1 MHLFSFSTDDVNLFP
16 QIPPSDPNFI
26 RTQVDLRGWAI
37 EALSPNTTQI
47 TLIEQSDPKGWSNKS
62 SIPQQMIAALAGVG
76 EFCIKAGGPPIV
88 SRLGGGRAHVK
99 RYDHE
104 KGVFRLE
111 YEGDISRRANG
122 TNSINATPSSS
133 QTDLSDTTVQI
144 PATSIAPSR
153 PFIECELRCDL
164 DTWATSLEV
173 LIDPPAQSVSCL
185 RRHRLAEGG
194 GGLWLTIE
202 HDADFV
208 VDEQLKVMVRRGTGT
223 KGTVLV
229 NGAKVKVEVQE
240 LPEADVKSLVKRKR
254 VRPTRIPL
262 DQPPVLSVIKRRKAE
277 WADEADEAGGASE
290 LGSLKDPAIVVPS
303 SAPSS
308 ARGFGTSPFTKFL
321 TTAISQATSSTSAA
335 ANAAVAAV
343 GKPAFV
349 QMTEQSVPSS
359 SKVPIQHALDA
370 LAYLRMY
377 YNRPS
382 QDGWTLV
389 NETGGFAVHK
399 KLETEVST
407 SIPVHRGEKV
417 IEGFA
422 AEDVASVLSY
432 ECRRVWDEKFDSAVI
447 LEDYGAGCHSAFS
460 ILKGGFPFRDRGFY
474 TASVI
479 ARVADDMVSKRDSQA
494 TGGASTVI
502 YCATASYHPDSVSGF
517 SAAKYNSHSLPIG
530 RVHLQGWILE
540 TLDPYTAENYT
551 IPSTRCTHLVAVD
564 FAGAVPVAYNA
575 MLNTALP
582 RAILDLENYIKANAL
597 VPSLRVPTPVI
608 AVEREEGPQEGWT
621 YERRDLE
628 RLLVG
633 TRYAVQSQ
641 RFRATVLVEI
651 PSLEGSP
658 PEDRTPTPSRLLP
671 GSLIRSSGSPERSAT
686 LDPSNSGQRYTPSA
700 VRPSGAEGGT
710 TSRLTHAQGGRT
722 KSLRAPLGANSTSPR
737 RPTTSLSGNEFQPER
752 DFLIAEIIVSL
763 ELYPSGF
770 EIQTTSVLRSNEE
783 PTVPLVVVPRAD
795 SPVLPIITTIF
806 TLPPSPLRPSDKTGT
821 RYLVRLT
828 FPTARYEVPTIED
841 PLTGEMRN
849 APPNPQWLKDLRER
863 GAIVDV
869 LIKPLAVGENFKDV
883 ANRKKGSVGQG
894 AAQSD
899 VSKTGPMKVPVDG
912 TLVDAIGEK
921 RAVVML
927 GKTLDDERIS
937 QMPWLARYVKPLM
950 GSFGSD
956 LLLSR
961 SDAVLFPRA
970 LADPVGIATPFLN
983 DPPPKEESPAEHST
997 SSETTNIVADAS
1009 DKVRALSNARLPLT
1023 Y

>member
-1 MHLFSFSTDDVNLFP
+1 VHLFSFSTDDVNIFP

-62 SIPQQMIAALAGVG
+62 SIPQQMIATLAGVG
-76 EFCIKAGGPPIV
+76 EFCIKTGGPPIV

-111 YEGDISRRANG
+111 YEGDISRRASSI
-122 TNSINATPSSS
+122 NSINTTPSSS
-133 QTDLSDTTVQI
+133 QTDLSDTTVHI
-144 PATSIAPSR
+144 PVTSNAPSR
-153 PFIECELRCDL
+153 PFVECELRCDL
-164 DTWATSLEV
+164 DTWAPSFEV

-208 VDEQLKVMVRRGTGT
+208 VDEQLKVMVRRGTGA

-262 DQPPVLSVIKRRKAE
+262 DQPPVLGVIKRRKAE

-290 LGSLKDPAIVVPS
+290 SGSSKDTAIIVSS

-308 ARGFGTSPFTKFL
+308 VRGFGTSPFTKFF

-335 ANAAVAAV
+335 ANAAVAVV

-359 SKVPIQHALDA
+359 FKVPIQHALDA

-382 QDGWTLV
+382 KDGWTLV

-417 IEGFA
+417 IEGFT
-422 AEDVASVLSY
+422 AEDIASVLGSY
-432 ECRRVWDEKFDSAVI
+432 ECRRVWDDKFDSAVI
-447 LEDYGAGCHSAFS
+447 LEDYGAGCHSEFTV
-460 ILKGGFPFRDRGFY
+460 LKGGFPFRDRGFY

-479 ARVADDMVSKRDSQA
+479 ARVADNIASKRDSRVS
-494 TGGASTVI
+494 GGASTVI
-502 YCATASYHPDSVSGF
+502 YCATTSYHPDSVSGF
-517 SAAKYNSHSLPIG
+517 SATKYNPYSLPIG

-551 IPSTRCTHLVAVD
+551 IPSTRCTLLVAVD

-575 MLNTALP
+575 MLNAALP
-582 RAILDLENYIKANAL
+582 RAILGVENYIKANPL
-597 VPSLRVPTPVI
+597 LPSLRVPTPVI
-608 AVEREEGPQEGWT
+608 AVEPEEGPQEGWT
-621 YERRDLE
+621 YERRDMQ

-651 PSLEGSP
+651 PSFEDAL
-658 PEDRTPTPSRLLP
+658 PEDKTPTPSRLLP
-671 GSLIRSSGSPERSAT
+671 GSLIRPSGSPERSPT
-686 LDPSNSGQRYTPSA
+686 LDPPNSGQRYTSST
-700 VRPSGAEGGT
+700 VRPTGIEGGT
-710 TSRLTHAQGGRT
+710 TPRLTHTQGGRT
-722 KSLRAPLGANSTSPR
+722 ISLRAPLRANSTSPR
-737 RPTTSLSGNEFQPER
+737 RATTSLSGNEHQLER
-752 DFLIAEIIVSL
+752 DFLIAEIIVSS

-770 EIQTTSVLRSNEE
+770 EIQTSSVLRSNEE
-783 PTVPLVVVPRAD
+783 PTIPLVVIPKAD
-795 SPVLPIITTIF
+795 PPVLPIITTVF

-828 FPTARYEVPTIED
+828 FPTARYEIPAIED
-841 PLTGEMRN
+841 PLTGEVRT

-863 GAIVDV
+863 GAVVDV
-869 LIKPLAVGENFKDV
+869 LIKPVVVGETLKGA
-883 ANRKKGSVGQG
+883 ANRRKGSSGPG
-894 AAQSD
+894 ATQPD
-899 VSKTGPMKVPVDG
+899 ISKVEPMKVFVEGAPVE
-912 TLVDAIGEK
+912 VVGEK

-927 GKTLDDERIS
+927 GKALDDERIS
-937 QMPWLARYVKPLM
+937 KMPWLARYIRYL
-950 GSFGSD
+950 
-956 LLLSR
+956 
-961 SDAVLFPRA
+961 
-970 LADPVGIATPFLN
+970 
-983 DPPPKEESPAEHST
+983 
-997 SSETTNIVADAS
+997 
-1009 DKVRALSNARLPLT
+1009 
-1023 Y
+1023 

>member
-1 MHLFSFSTDDVNLFP
+1 MHLFSFSTDDANLFP

-62 SIPQQMIAALAGVG
+62 SIPQQMIATLAGVG
-76 EFCIKAGGPPIV
+76 DFCIKTGGPPIV

-111 YEGDISRRANG
+111 YEGDSGRRANN

-133 QTDLSDTTVQI
+133 QTDLSDTTIQM
-144 PATSIAPSR
+144 PTMFNASSR
-153 PFIECELRCDL
+153 PFVECELRCDL
-164 DTWATSLEV
+164 DTWAPSLEV

-208 VDEQLKVMVRRGTGT
+208 ADEQLKVMVRRGTGT

-229 NGAKVKVEVQE
+229 NGAKVKVEVQD

-277 WADEADEAGGASE
+277 WADEADEAGGGSE
-290 LGSLKDPAIVVPS
+290 LGGSNNLAIALSPG
-303 SAPSS
+303 APSS
-308 ARGFGTSPFTKFL
+308 MRGFGTSPLTKFF

-343 GKPAFV
+343 GKPVFV
-349 QMTEQSVPSS
+349 QMTEQSVPPS

-382 QDGWTLV
+382 KDGWTLV

-422 AEDVASVLSY
+422 AEDVASVLASY
-432 ECRRVWDEKFDSAVI
+432 ECRRAWDDKFDSAVI
-447 LEDYGAGCHSAFS
+447 LEDYGAGCQSGFTV
-460 ILKGGFPFRDRGFY
+460 LKGGFPFRDRGFY

-479 ARVADDMVSKRDSQA
+479 ARVAPDVAPKRNSRA
-494 TGGASTVI
+494 TGGAATVI

-517 SAAKYNSHSLPIG
+517 SASKYNPYTLPIG
-530 RVHLQGWILE
+530 RIHLQGWVLE

-551 IPSTRCTHLVAVD
+551 IPSTRCTLLVAVD

-575 MLNTALP
+575 MLNAALP
-582 RAILDLENYIKANAL
+582 RAVLSVENYIKANAL
-597 VPSLRVPTPVI
+597 IPTLRVPTPLI
-608 AVEREEGPQEGWT
+608 TVEPEEGPQEGWT

-633 TRYAVQSQ
+633 SRYAVQSQ

-651 PSLEGSP
+651 PSIEGP
-658 PEDRTPTPSRLLP
+658 PREDRTPTPSRLLP
-671 GSLIRSSGSPERSAT
+671 GSLIGSLGSSSPPEYSAT
-686 LDPSNSGQRYTPSA
+686 VDPPYSGPRYTSSTVGPTA
-700 VRPSGAEGGT
+700 IEGGT
-710 TSRLTHAQGGRT
+710 MSRLTHAHGGRT
-722 KSLRAPLGANSTSPR
+722 VSLRTPLRANSTSPQR
-737 RPTTSLSGNEFQPER
+737 RTTSLSGNEHQLER
-752 DFLIAEIIVSL
+752 DFLIAEIIVSS

-770 EIQTTSVLRSNEE
+770 EIQTSSVLRSNEE
-783 PTVPLVVVPRAD
+783 PTIPLVVIPRAD
-795 SPVLPIITTIF
+795 SPVLPIITTVF
-806 TLPPSPLRPSDKTGT
+806 TLPPSPLRPSDKAGT

-828 FPTARYEVPTIED
+828 LPTARYEVPTIED
-841 PLTGEMRN
+841 PLTGEVRA
-849 APPNPQWLKDLRER
+849 APPKPQWLKDLSDK
-863 GAIVDV
+863 GAVVDV
-869 LIKPLAVGENFKDV
+869 LIKPVVAGEN
-883 ANRKKGSVGQG
+883 AAYRKKGNVGQG
-894 AAQSD
+894 ATEPE
-899 VSKTGPMKVPVDG
+899 VPKTKPTKVLVEGVPVE
-912 TLVDAIGEK
+912 VVGEK

-927 GKTLDDERIS
+927 GKALNDEPVSKI
-937 QMPWLARYVKPLM
+937 PWLARYVRFFWWPRMTLISCCIGLM
-950 GSFGSD
+950 PSC
-956 LLLSR
+956 
-961 SDAVLFPRA
+961 
-970 LADPVGIATPFLN
+970 FL
-983 DPPPKEESPAEHST
+983 EH
-997 SSETTNIVADAS
+997 
-1009 DKVRALSNARLPLT
+1009 
-1023 Y
+1023 

>member
-1 MHLFSFSTDDVNLFP
+1 
-16 QIPPSDPNFI
+16 
-26 RTQVDLRGWAI
+26 
-37 EALSPNTTQI
+37 
-47 TLIEQSDPKGWSNKS
+47 
-62 SIPQQMIAALAGVG
+62 MIATLAGVG
-76 EFCIKAGGPPIV
+76 EFCIKTGGPPIV
-88 SRLGGGRAHVK
+88 SRLGGGRTHVK

-111 YEGDISRRANG
+111 YEGDISRRANS
-122 TNSINATPSSS
+122 TNSIAATPSSS
-133 QTDLSDTTVQI
+133 QTDLSDTTIQTPVTSTA
-144 PATSIAPSR
+144 PAR

-208 VDEQLKVMVRRGTGT
+208 VDEQLKVMVRRGTGA

-254 VRPTRIPL
+254 VRPSRIPL

-277 WADEADEAGGASE
+277 WADEVDEMGRASE
-290 LGSLKDPAIVVPS
+290 SGGLKDPVIVAS
-303 SAPSS
+303 SGAPSS
-308 ARGFGTSPFTKFL
+308 VRVFGTSPFTKFL
-321 TTAISQATSSTSAA
+321 TTAISQATNSTSAA
-335 ANAAVAAV
+335 AAAVAAV

-382 QDGWTLV
+382 KDGWTLV

-422 AEDVASVLSY
+422 AEDVASVLASY
-432 ECRRVWDEKFDSAVI
+432 ECRRVWDDKFDSGVI
-447 LEDYGAGCHSAFS
+447 LEDYGSGCHSAFT

-479 ARVADDMVSKRDSQA
+479 ARVADDTASKRDSRV
-494 TGGASTVI
+494 TGGTSTII
-502 YCATASYHPDSVSGF
+502 YCATTSYHPDSMSEF
-517 SAAKYNSHSLPIG
+517 SAAKYNPYSLPIG

-575 MLNTALP
+575 MLNAALP
-582 RAILDLENYIKANAL
+582 RAILGVESYIKANAL
-597 VPSLRVPTPVI
+597 LPSLRMPTPVI

-628 RLLVG
+628 RQLIG

-641 RFRATVLVEI
+641 RFRATVLVEL
-651 PSLEGSP
+651 PSHEAPP

-671 GSLIRSSGSPERSAT
+671 GSLIRPSVSPERSAT
-686 LDPSNSGQRYTPSA
+686 LDPSNSGQRYTPPT
-700 VRPSGAEGGT
+700 VRSTGIEGGT
-710 TSRLTHAQGGRT
+710 TPRLTHTQGGKT
-722 KSLRAPLGANSTSPR
+722 MSLRAPLRANSTSPR
-737 RPTTSLSGNEFQPER
+737 RPTTSLSGNEHQLER
-752 DFLIAEIIVSL
+752 DFLIAEIIVSS

-783 PTVPLVVVPRAD
+783 PTIPLVVIPRAD
-795 SPVLPIITTIF
+795 TPVLPIITTVF

-841 PLTGEMRN
+841 PLTGEMRA

-863 GAIVDV
+863 GAVLDV
-869 LIKPLAVGENFKDV
+869 LIKPLVVGESFND
-883 ANRKKGSVGQG
+883 ATNRKRGSFGQDATKPDG
-894 AAQSD
+894 
-899 VSKTGPMKVPVDG
+899 SKTEPMKV
-912 TLVDAIGEK
+912 LVEGALVEVVGEK
-921 RAVVML
+921 RGVVML
-927 GKTLDDERIS
+927 GKALDDERIS
-937 QMPWLARYVKPLM
+937 KMPWLARYVKNLLWGHIALTSCCLGLM
-950 GSFGSD
+950 
-956 LLLSR
+956 LSC
-961 SDAVLFPRA
+961 
-970 LADPVGIATPFLN
+970 FL
-983 DPPPKEESPAEHST
+983 EH
-997 SSETTNIVADAS
+997 
-1009 DKVRALSNARLPLT
+1009 
-1023 Y
+1023 

>member
-1 MHLFSFSTDDVNLFP
+1 MHLFSFSTDDANLFP
-16 QIPPSDPNFI
+16 RIPPSDPNFI

-47 TLIEQSDPKGWSNKS
+47 TLIEQSDLKGWSNKS
-62 SIPQQMIAALAGVG
+62 SIPQQMIATLAGVG
-76 EFCIKAGGPPIV
+76 EFCIKTGGPPIV
-88 SRLGGGRAHVK
+88 SRLGGGRTHVK

-111 YEGDISRRANG
+111 YEGDISRRANSN
-122 TNSINATPSSS
+122 NSITATPTSS
-133 QTDLSDTTVQI
+133 QTDLSDMTIQAST
-144 PATSIAPSR
+144 APPR

-164 DTWATSLEV
+164 DTWATSLEL

-208 VDEQLKVMVRRGTGT
+208 LDEQLKVMVRRGTGA

-229 NGAKVKVEVQE
+229 NGAKVKVEVEE

-262 DQPPVLSVIKRRKAE
+262 DQPPVLGVIKRRKAE
-277 WADEADEAGGASE
+277 WADEADEGGGVSE
-290 LGSLKDPAIVVPS
+290 PGSLKDPAIVVPPG
-303 SAPSS
+303 APSS

-343 GKPAFV
+343 GKPAFA

-359 SKVPIQHALDA
+359 SKGPIQHALDA

-382 QDGWTLV
+382 KDGWTLV

-422 AEDVASVLSY
+422 AEDVASILASY
-432 ECRRVWDEKFDSAVI
+432 ECRRVWDDKFDSGVI
-447 LEDYGAGCHSAFS
+447 LEDYGAGCHSAFT

-474 TASVI
+474 TASVM
-479 ARVADDMVSKRDSQA
+479 ARVADDDASKRHSRV
-494 TGGASTVI
+494 TGGASTII
-502 YCATASYHPDSVSGF
+502 YCATTSYHPDSVSGF
-517 SAAKYNSHSLPIG
+517 SAAKYNPYSLPIG

-575 MLNTALP
+575 VLNAALP
-582 RAILDLENYIKANAL
+582 RAILGVEGYIKTNAL
-597 VPSLRVPTPVI
+597 IPSLRLPTPVV

-621 YERRDLE
+621 YERRDFE
-628 RLLVG
+628 RLLIG
-633 TRYAVQSQ
+633 TRYTVQSQ
-641 RFRATVLVEI
+641 RFRATVLVEM
-651 PSLEGSP
+651 PSHEGPP

-671 GSLIRSSGSPERSAT
+671 GSLIRPSDSPERSAT
-686 LDPSNSGQRYTPSA
+686 FDPSNSGQRYTPSTI
-700 VRPSGAEGGT
+700 RSTGIDGGT
-710 TSRLTHAQGGRT
+710 TPRLTHGQGGRT
-722 KSLRAPLGANSTSPR
+722 MSLRAPLRANSTSPR
-737 RPTTSLSGNEFQPER
+737 RPATSLSGNEHQLER
-752 DFLIAEIIVSL
+752 DFLIAEIIVSS

-770 EIQTTSVLRSNEE
+770 EIQIASVLRSIEE
-783 PTVPLVVVPRAD
+783 TTIPLVVLPRAD
-795 SPVLPIITTIF
+795 TPVLPIITTVF
-806 TLPPSPLRPSDKTGT
+806 TLPPSPLRPSDKTET

-828 FPTARYEVPTIED
+828 FPTARYQVPTIED
-841 PLTGEMRN
+841 PLTGEMRA
-849 APPNPQWLKDLRER
+849 APPNPQWLNDLRER
-863 GAIVDV
+863 GAVVDV
-869 LIKPLAVGENFKDV
+869 LIKPLVVGENFRDV
-883 ANRKKGSVGQG
+883 AHRKKESIGQG
-894 AAQSD
+894 ATKPD
-899 VSKTGPMKVPVDG
+899 VSKTEPMKV
-912 TLVDAIGEK
+912 LVEGALVEVVGEK

-927 GKTLDDERIS
+927 GKALDDERIS
-937 QMPWLARYVKPLM
+937 KMPWLARYVNNL
-950 GSFGSD
+950 
-956 LLLSR
+956 
-961 SDAVLFPRA
+961 
-970 LADPVGIATPFLN
+970 
-983 DPPPKEESPAEHST
+983 
-997 SSETTNIVADAS
+997 
-1009 DKVRALSNARLPLT
+1009 
-1023 Y
+1023 